1 VATVSSQNPGLAGLQ
16 ISTASATT
24 SGDKVSPGARVHV
37 HNGQGAAITVTIATP
52 GTARGGLAIA
62 DKTITVTNGTFPT
75 NVVAFDVP
83 ADPYQDPADGLV
95 SLSWSSTT
103 SVTFWAEGPVTS

>member
-16 ISTASATT
+16 ISTSTASAG
-24 SGDKVSPGARVHV
+24 GDKVSPGARVHV
-37 HNGQGAAITVTIATP
+37 HNGHSAAITCTIATP

-62 DKTITVTNGTFPT
+62 DKTITVTNGSFPA
-75 NVVAFDVP
+75 NLVAFDVP

-95 SLSWSSTT
+95 SLAWSTT
-103 SVTFWAEGPVTS
+103 TNITFWAEGPVTS

>member
-1 VATVSSQNPGLAGLQ
+1 VATVSTQNPGLAGLQ
-16 ISTASATT
+16 ISTSTATT
-24 SGDKVSPGARVHV
+24 SGDKVSPGTRVHV
-37 HNGQGAAITVTIATP
+37 HNGQGAAITVTVATP
-52 GTARGGLAIA
+52 GTARGGLAISDRA
-62 DKTITVTNGTFPT
+62 IVVTNGTFPT

-83 ADPYQDPADGLV
+83 EDPYEDPADGLV